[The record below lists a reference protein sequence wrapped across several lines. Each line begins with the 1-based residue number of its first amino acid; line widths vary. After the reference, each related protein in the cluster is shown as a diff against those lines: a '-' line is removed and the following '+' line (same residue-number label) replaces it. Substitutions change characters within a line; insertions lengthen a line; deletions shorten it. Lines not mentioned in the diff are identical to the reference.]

1 MKNLIILFALMMIII
16 PLMAQSDDYYDPVQE
31 DFKPMVIV
39 LNSSPDGMDLMIGN
53 DDTTVFYTHDLIQY
67 DTTKLIPVNYTGT
80 YQVYY
85 KYPEDEDWILWEEV
99 DTGDTFDV
107 TLNYGEILSLRIGED
122 NKVYDTIVDFK
133 PNFSAKIMF
142 ANLTEH
148 GLTMMEVGDEF
159 GDKKVAWCDE
169 LDSTGISDFAD
180 VDSGSYSLFWQTQE
194 LLDEGDHYFFPD
206 DEDNPAKKAVES
218 GKWYQMMVFDEDGV
232 SKCKF
237 IEITPDSPM
246 TDDYYDYYDY

>member
-1 MKNLIILFALMMIII
+1 MKNLIILFALLILAI
-16 PLMAQSDDYYDPVQE
+16 PLMAQYDDYYDPVKE

-53 DDTTVFYTHDLIQY
+53 DDTTVFYTHDLANY

-85 KYPEDEDWILWEEV
+85 KYPEDDDWVLWEE
-99 DTGDTFDV
+99 TGTGETFDV
-107 TLNYGEILSLRIGED
+107 TLNYGEILALRIGPD
-122 NKVYDTIVDFK
+122 NKVYDTIVDFE
-133 PNFSAKIMF
+133 PTFSAKIMF

-159 GDKKVAWCDE
+159 GDKNGAWCDD
-169 LDSTGISDFAD
+169 LYSSGISNFAD
-180 VDSGSYSLFWQTQE
+180 VNSGSYSLFWQTQE
-194 LLDEGDHYFFPD
+194 LLDEDDHYYYPD
-206 DEDNPAKKAVES
+206 ENDKPIKKPVEDN
-218 GKWYQMMVFDEDGV
+218 KWYQMMVFDEDGV
-232 SKCKF
+232 SKCNF
-237 IEITPDSPM
+237 IDITPEDPM